1 MKVLVIYAH
10 PNPESF
16 NHAVVEE
23 FTKGLAEAG
32 HEYEVV
38 DLYAEEFDPLI
49 NLDDLG
55 QFSGHPLPQ
64 DVLNQQASVSSADA
78 MVFVG
83 PIHGWS
89 VPAILKGWIDRVL
102 SHGFAY
108 RLDETGNV
116 EGLLDHEKALF
127 VVTMGFPKEVFRGTG
142 AEDAFKKIYLD
153 LTLKFMGVKSAELVS
168 LYAVDA
174 VGQEGREDYLRQV
187 YQLGREF

>member
-1 MKVLVIYAH
+1 MNVLVIYAH
-10 PNPESF
+10 PNPKSF

-23 FTKGLAEAG
+23 FTKGLVDAG
-32 HEYEVV
+32 HAYEIV
-38 DLYAEEFDPLI
+38 DLYAEKFDPLI

-55 QFSGHPLPQ
+55 QYSGQPVPQ
-64 DVLNQQASVSSADA
+64 DVLGQQASVSRADA
-78 MVFVG
+78 MVFIG

-89 VPAILKGWIDRVL
+89 VPAMLKGWIDRVL

-116 EGLLDHEKALF
+116 EGLLHHEKALF
-127 VVTMGFPKEVFRGTG
+127 VVTMGFPEQVFRGTG
-142 AEDAFKKIYLD
+142 AEDAFKKVYLD
-153 LTLKFMGVKSAELVS
+153 LTLEFMGVKSAELVP

-187 YQLGREF
+187 YQLGRGF